1 MKSFASTIK
10 ESVLYRSALVL
21 SPSDKSK
28 VLVVIFI
35 QVFLGLFDLIG
46 VGLIGVIGSLAING
60 VGAQAPGDRVQW
72 LLNVLRLSQY
82 DLQFQATFLSI
93 LAVAFLVSKT
103 LLSMYFTK
111 KILYFLSYRGAKI
124 SSLLVARLLAQPLL
138 TVQSKSNQETL
149 FAVTAG
155 VNSVT
160 IGVLA
165 QFASLVSDFSLLLVI
180 AIGLFVIDPLLAST
194 TFVLFSTIAYLLY
207 RSMHRRAKNLGEQNW
222 QTEVASNALI
232 LEVLSSYRELVV
244 KNRRLYYSQ
253 RIGTQRHRLAGITA
267 ELSFMPSIS
276 KYVFEIAI
284 ISGSLLISAIQ
295 FVNNDA
301 SRAIATLSI
310 FFAASTRIAPA
321 LLRMQQ
327 GSIAIK
333 ASAAVASPTLQLIE
347 SLGVEENFSEQTTD
361 INFKHNGFVASVELV
376 DVSLTYPGKK
386 EKAIDEL
393 SLKIRPGELVA
404 LVGPSGAG
412 KTTLIDL
419 MLGVLEADQG
429 SIQVSGLSPLE
440 AISRWPGAIGYMP
453 QDIIISNGTVLENIM
468 LGYKPE
474 ERYLSQVK
482 TALDLAQ
489 LSKFVDQL
497 PAGLNQ
503 EMGDR
508 GTQISGGQRQRLGI
522 ARAIFTA
529 PRLLVLDEAT
539 SALDGET
546 EAHISDAI
554 RKISGQ
560 TTVVMIAHRLSTVMN
575 ADRVIYMESGK
586 IIAEGSFESVRM
598 KVPDFDKQAKL
609 MGLQK

>member
-1 MKSFASTIK
+1 
-10 ESVLYRSALVL
+10 
-21 SPSDKSK
+21 
-28 VLVVIFI
+28 
-35 QVFLGLFDLIG
+35 
-46 VGLIGVIGSLAING
+46 
-60 VGAQAPGDRVQW
+60 
-72 LLNVLRLSQY
+72 
-82 DLQFQATFLSI
+82 
-93 LAVAFLVSKT
+93 
-103 LLSMYFTK
+103 MYFTK

-347 SLGVEENFSEQTTD
+347 SLGIEENFSEQTTD
-361 INFKHNGFVASVELV
+361 INFEHNGFVASVELV

>member
-138 TVQSKSNQETL
+138 TVQGKSNQETL

-207 RSMHRRAKNLGEQNW
+207 RSMHRKAKNLGEQNW

-347 SLGVEENFSEQTTD
+347 SLGIEENFSEQTTD
-361 INFKHNGFVASVELV
+361 INFEHNGFVASVELV

-386 EKAIDEL
+386 EKAIEEL

-474 ERYLSQVK
+474 ERYLSQVT

>member
-207 RSMHRRAKNLGEQNW
+207 RSMHRKAKNLGEQNW

-347 SLGVEENFSEQTTD
+347 SLGIEENFSEQTTD
-361 INFKHNGFVASVELV
+361 INFEHNGFVASVELV

-386 EKAIDEL
+386 EKAIEEL

-474 ERYLSQVK
+474 ERYLSQVT

>member
-1 MKSFASTIK
+1 MKSFVSTIK

-180 AIGLFVIDPLLAST
+180 AIGLFVIDPLLACT

-347 SLGVEENFSEQTTD
+347 SLGIEENLSEQTTD
-361 INFKHNGFVASVELV
+361 INFEHNGFVASVELV

-386 EKAIDEL
+386 EKAIEEL

-489 LSKFVDQL
+489 LSKFVEQL

>member
-1 MKSFASTIK
+1 MKSFVSTIK

-347 SLGVEENFSEQTTD
+347 SLGIEENLSEQTTD
-361 INFKHNGFVASVELV
+361 INFEHNGFVASVELV

-386 EKAIDEL
+386 EKAIEEL

-489 LSKFVDQL
+489 LSKFVEQL

>member
-1 MKSFASTIK
+1 MKSIAVVLK
-10 ESVLYRSALVL
+10 KSVLYRAAFVL
-21 SPSDKSK
+21 SAIDRTK
-28 VLVVIFI
+28 VIVVIFI
-35 QVFLGLFDLIG
+35 QMFLGIFDLIG
-46 VGLIGVIGSLAING
+46 VGLIGVVGSLTISG
-60 VGAQAPGDRVQW
+60 VGSRAPGDRVQW
-72 LLNVLRLSQY
+72 LLNVLQLNQF
-82 DLQFQATFLSI
+82 DLQMQAAVLAM
-93 LAVAFLVSKT
+93 LAVLILVTKT
-103 LLSMYFTK
+103 LLSMYFMK
-111 KILYFLSYRGAKI
+111 KILYFLSYRGAKL
-124 SSLLVARLLAQPLL
+124 SSLLVAKLFAQPLIV
-138 TVQSKSNQETL
+138 VQRKSNQETL
-149 FAVTAG
+149 FAVTNG
-155 VNSVT
+155 VISIT
-160 IGVLA
+160 IGVIA
-165 QFASLVSDFSLLLVI
+165 QFVSLVSDFSLLLVI
-180 AIGLFVIDPLLAST
+180 AIGLFVIDPILAST
-194 TFVLFSTIAYLLY
+194 TFTLFSMIGLILY
-207 RSMHRRAKNLGEQNW
+207 RVMQKRAKNLGEQNW
-222 QTEVASNALI
+222 KTEVASNALI
-232 LEVLSSYRELVV
+232 LEVLSCYRELVV
-244 KNRRLYYSQ
+244 KNRRIHFAQ
-253 RIGTQRHRLAGITA
+253 RIGEQRHKLAEITA
-267 ELSFMPSIS
+267 ELSFMPSVS

-284 ISGSLLISAIQ
+284 VSGSLLISGIQ
-295 FVNNDA
+295 FVTNDA
-301 SRAIATLSI
+301 SRAVATLSI

-321 LLRMQQ
+321 LLRIQQ
-327 GSIAIK
+327 GSIGLK

-347 SLGVEENFSEQTTD
+347 SLGIEENAREQILD
-361 INFKHNGFVASVELV
+361 INFEHSGFVGSVELV
-376 DVSLTYPGKK
+376 DVSLVYPGKS
-386 EKAIDEL
+386 EKAIKNL
-393 SLKIRPGELVA
+393 SLKIEPGELVA

-419 MLGVLEADQG
+419 MLGVLEADSG
-429 SIQVSGLSPLE
+429 YIQVSGLPPLE
-440 AISRWPGAIGYMP
+440 AISQWPGAIGYMP
-453 QDIIISNGTVLENIM
+453 QDIIISNGTVLENVM

-489 LSKFVDQL
+489 LSKFVEQL

-554 RKISGQ
+554 RKLSGQ

-609 MGLQK
+609 MGLHK